1 MLFNSYA
8 FLVLFLPAVLSVFH
22 LVPAGDLRL
31 VVLLGAS
38 AAFYAMWDG
47 AFLLML
53 LASILCNHA
62 VGGLIARCV
71 AAGRDDAAGRVLAL
85 GVAANL
91 GLLGVFK
98 YAGFVLA
105 NLNLVVETGLSGAGI
120 ILPLGISFYTFEQ
133 IGYLVDLRRGA
144 PYRRRLLHYALFVMF
159 FPRLVAGPILRYGE
173 IEPQFD
179 HVGTRGRDE
188 AWSDSAVGLT
198 LFTIGLAKKALLADG
213 VAVHVAAPF
222 ALAAS
227 GGRPDLFAA
236 WGGALAY
243 TAQLYF
249 DFSGYSDMAI
259 GLARCFGVRFPANF
273 DSPYKAGSI
282 VSFWRRWHMT
292 LSRFLR
298 DYLYIPLG
306 GNRRGRLRQRVNLM
320 LTMLLGGL
328 WHGAAWTFVVWGGLH
343 GLYLV
348 VNHLWSETELAARAR
363 RLGILRL
370 AFWAL
375 TFLAVVVGWVFF
387 RAAHLAAALAMLG
400 GMLGANGVALPREVL
415 RGLGGIGARLAS
427 LGVVAAGSGSA
438 FVSTYAWSLGLL
450 ALAWTAPN
458 SQQILSAYAPTLE
471 PPRDGPARLS
481 WRPTP
486 AWGLATGAVAGL
498 GILSLTREGEFL
510 YWQF

>member
-8 FLVLFLPAVLSVFH
+8 FLFLFLPAVLLAFH
-22 LVPAGDLRL
+22 LAPAGPPRIA
-31 VVLLGAS
+31 VLIGAS
-38 AAFYAMWDG
+38 AVFYAMWDG

-53 LASILCNHA
+53 LASILCNYGM
-62 VGGLIARCV
+62 GGLIARAV
-71 AAGRDDAAGRVLAL
+71 AAGRDRAAGRVLAL
-85 GVAANL
+85 AVAANL
-91 GLLGVFK
+91 GLLGLFK
-98 YAGFVLA
+98 YAGFALA
-105 NLNLVVETGLSGAGI
+105 NLNLVLDTGLSGTGLV
-120 ILPLGISFYTFEQ
+120 LPLGISFYTFEQ
-133 IGYLVDLRRGA
+133 IGFLVDLRRGA
-144 PYRRRLLHYALFVMF
+144 GYRRTLPRYALFVMF

-173 IEPQFD
+173 VVPQFD
-179 HVGTRGRDE
+179 RFGARGRDE
-188 AWSDSAVGLT
+188 AWSDCAVGLT
-198 LFTIGLAKKALLADG
+198 LFAIGLAKKALLADG
-213 VAVHVAAPF
+213 VAEHVGAPF
-222 ALAAS
+222 ALAAA

-259 GLARCFGVRFPANF
+259 GLARLFGVRFPANF

-306 GNRRGRLRQRVNLM
+306 GNRCGAMRQRLNLM

-348 VNHLWSETELAARAR
+348 VNHLWSGTAVAARAR
-363 RLGILRL
+363 ASPPLRL
-370 AFWAL
+370 AGWAA

-387 RAAHLAAALAMLG
+387 RAADLGAARAMLA
-400 GMLGANGVALPREVL
+400 GMAGAHGAAMPREVL
-415 RGLGGIGARLAS
+415 HGLGGAGRLLAA
-427 LGVVAAGSGSA
+427 LGVAAAGSGRA

-450 ALAWTAPN
+450 ALAWLAPN
-458 SQQILSAYAPTLE
+458 SQQILAAFAPTLE
-471 PPRDGPARLS
+471 PPRDGPAPVL

-486 AWGLATGAVAGL
+486 AWGLAAGAVAAL
-498 GILSLTREGEFL
+498 GVLSLTREGEFL